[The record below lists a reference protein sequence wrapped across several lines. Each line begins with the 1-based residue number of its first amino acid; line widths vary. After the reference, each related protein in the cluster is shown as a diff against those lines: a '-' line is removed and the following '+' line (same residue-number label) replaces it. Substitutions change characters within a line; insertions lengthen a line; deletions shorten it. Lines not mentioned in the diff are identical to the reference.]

1 MNVYCEKFTLIFII
15 KLMKLSLKIE
25 MSHFRVSDIVVTRR
39 VVTEE
44 VRTRGGCSIVG
55 YYTTRCY
62 VTHCHPAID
71 LVATMLSLRD
81 REVLLGPH
89 GGLQNVPTTGR
100 HVTFFLRISSFFI
113 IYY

>member
-1 MNVYCEKFTLIFII
+1 
-15 KLMKLSLKIE
+15 

-89 GGLQNVPTTGR
+89 GGLQNDIFFLHNLLLGSLKGGVPTRGTPI
-100 HVTFFLRISSFFI
+100 LK
-113 IYY
+113 